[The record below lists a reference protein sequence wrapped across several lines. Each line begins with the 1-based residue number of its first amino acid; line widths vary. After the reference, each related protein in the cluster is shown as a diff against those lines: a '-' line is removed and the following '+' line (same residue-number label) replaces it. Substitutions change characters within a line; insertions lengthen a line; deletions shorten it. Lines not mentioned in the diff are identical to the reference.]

1 MAMKQRTT
9 LDGLLAKANAKAQR
23 KKPSDEEHR
32 IQQACVQWFNLR
44 HPNLRGR
51 LFAVP
56 NGSRRDG
63 VTGARLKAEGVVA
76 GVSDFILLKSTS
88 RYGALLIEM
97 KTRTGRQSATQK
109 WWQQVVT
116 ENGEYKYVVCRCL
129 DDFIREVDGYLECG
143 R

>member
-9 LDGLLAKANAKAQR
+9 LDALLERANAKARR
-23 KKPSDEEHR
+23 KAPSDEEHR
-32 IQQACVQWFNLR
+32 IQQACVQWFNFR
-44 HPNLRGR
+44 HPHLRGR

-56 NGSRRDG
+56 NGGRRDG

-76 GVSDFILLKSTS
+76 GVSDLILLKSTS

-97 KTRTGRQSATQK
+97 KTRTGRQSASQK
-109 WWQQVVT
+109 WWQQAVT

-129 DDFIREVDGYLECG
+129 DDFIREVE
-143 R
+143 